1 MDREELTPENTPDA
15 LAETVETITDPLE
28 TLTQSVSLL
37 AEKTDQLGMRV
48 DQLAQ
53 KVESVAALE
62 VAERAQDEADEAG
75 ELLTPAA
82 APMVT
87 VGAASAAID
96 PETMAPMQVP
106 EMAQETPPPV
116 SRQRRGLFRRRLGAT
131 A

>member
-1 MDREELTPENTPDA
+1 MDKNEVTPENTPDA

-28 TLTQSVSLL
+28 TLTESVSLL
-37 AEKTDQLGMRV
+37 AEKTDQLGARV

-62 VAERAQDEADEAG
+62 VAERAQEEADAAG

-106 EMAQETPPPV
+106 EMGETPPPV